1 MDTGRGGGAGR
12 GRGRGGPMRGRAG
25 RGRGSFLGGGM
36 MGMRAAPYGRGGRGG
51 QVCDNCGQP
60 GWWNHALPPSLE
72 SHDYTDFW
80 RSLSGLPEP

>member
-1 MDTGRGGGAGR
+1 MR
-12 GRGRGGPMRGRAG
+12 GRGG

-60 GWWNHALPPSLE
+60 GTWTATSLPFLRP
-72 SHDYTDFW
+72 W
-80 RSLSGLPEP
+80 RAMIILISGAHFLDCLNPEPRH